1 MAALSA
7 AEPLPSAS
15 STWQGTH
22 GDVEETADRH
32 AAGEAGGGRR
42 GGVRVGGAVHAA
54 TGDAASATAGVA
66 APNGDAGEKIVSTS
80 ATR

>member
-1 MAALSA
+1 MAASSA
-7 AEPLPSAS
+7 AEPLLGAS
-15 STWQGTH
+15 STLRGALE
-22 GDVEETADRH
+22 DVEETADRH

-66 APNGDAGEKIVSTS
+66 APNGDAGEEIVSTS